1 MLSDPVKL
9 VAIVGGVALVTWPY
23 LQPMLVKAVK
33 LVRSSFPKME
43 QPSGGVDD
51 LSFVLGL
58 AERLRQQ
65 GREKPAKAAKALLD
79 AMLEPE
85 ATK

>member
-9 VAIVGGVALVTWPY
+9 VAIVCGVVLVTWPY
-23 LQPMLVKAVK
+23 LQPALVKAVK
-33 LVRSSFPKME
+33 LARSSFPKTE
-43 QPSGGVDD
+43 QLSGVDD

-58 AERLRQQ
+58 AERLRKE

>member
-1 MLSDPVKL
+1 MLNDPVKL
-9 VAIVGGVALVTWPY
+9 VAIVGGVVLVTWPY

-33 LVRSSFPKME
+33 LARSSFPKTE
-43 QPSGGVDD
+43 QLSGVDD

-58 AERLRQQ
+58 AERLRKE

>member
-9 VAIVGGVALVTWPY
+9 VAIAGGIVLIAWPY
-23 LQPMLVKAVK
+23 LQPMLAKAMK
-33 LVRSSFPKME
+33 AMRSSFPKTE
-43 QPSGGVDD
+43 RSDSVDD

-58 AERLRQQ
+58 ADRLRKE
-65 GREKPAKAAKALLD
+65 GREKPARAAKALLD

-85 ATK
+85 PTK

>member
-9 VAIVGGVALVTWPY
+9 VAVVAGIALVTWPY
-23 LQPMLVKAVK
+23 LQPALVKAVS
-33 LVRSSFPKME
+33 LARSSFPKLE
-43 QPSGGVDD
+43 QPSGVDD

-58 AERLRQQ
+58 AERLRKE

>member
-9 VAIVGGVALVTWPY
+9 VAIVGGVILVTWPY

-43 QPSGGVDD
+43 QASGVDD

-58 AERLRQQ
+58 AERLRKE
-65 GREKPAKAAKALLD
+65 GREKASKAAKALLD
-79 AMLEPE
+79 AMLEVEKP
-85 ATK
+85 

>member
-9 VAIVGGVALVTWPY
+9 AAIVGGIALVTWPY
-23 LQPMLVKAVK
+23 LQPALVKAVK
-33 LVRSSFPKME
+33 LARSSFPKTE
-43 QPSGGVDD
+43 QPSGVDD

>member
-1 MLSDPVKL
+1 MLNDPVKL
-9 VAIVGGVALVTWPY
+9 AAIVGGIALVTWPY

-33 LVRSSFPKME
+33 LVRSSFPKLE
-43 QPSGGVDD
+43 QPSGVDD

-58 AERLRQQ
+58 AERLRKE

-85 ATK
+85 TTK

>member
-9 VAIVGGVALVTWPY
+9 VAIVAGIALVTWPY
-23 LQPMLVKAVK
+23 LQPMMVKAAK
-33 LVRSSFPKME
+33 AVRSSFPKME
-43 QPSGGVDD
+43 QTSGVDD

>member
-1 MLSDPVKL
+1 MLNDPVKL
-9 VAIVGGVALVTWPY
+9 VAIVGGVVLVTWPY

-33 LVRSSFPKME
+33 LVRSSFQKLE
-43 QPSGGVDD
+43 QPSGVDD

-58 AERLRQQ
+58 AERLRKE

-85 ATK
+85 TTK

>member
-1 MLSDPVKL
+1 MLNDPVKL
-9 VAIVGGVALVTWPY
+9 VAIVGGIALVTWPY
-23 LQPMLVKAVK
+23 LQPALAKAAK
-33 LVRSSFPKME
+33 AVRSSFPKME
-43 QPSGGVDD
+43 QTSGVDD

-58 AERLRQQ
+58 AERLRKE

>member
-9 VAIVGGVALVTWPY
+9 VAIAGGIVLIAWPY
-23 LQPMLVKAVK
+23 LQPMLAKAMK
-33 LVRSSFPKME
+33 AMRSGFPKTE
-43 QPSGGVDD
+43 RDGVDD

-58 AERLRQQ
+58 ADRLRKE
-65 GREKPAKAAKALLD
+65 GREKPARAAKALLD

>member
-9 VAIVGGVALVTWPY
+9 VAIVGGVVLVTWPY

-33 LVRSSFPKME
+33 LVRSSFPKTE
-43 QPSGGVDD
+43 QPSDVDD
-51 LSFVLGL
+51 LSFVLSL
-58 AERLRQQ
+58 AERLRKE